1 MRVMEV
7 WSPSGNCMTMPRAR
21 PRGMMV
27 ALWMG
32 SEPSVFNATNA
43 WPASWNAVTCGERQD
58 VEHECYN
65 GGRRCRRQGM
75 WGREGRQCRVG

>member
-1 MRVMEV
+1 MEKHRRHGDNAQQGCNNKGKRDAGQGRGCSGRTLRVMEV
-7 WSPSGNCMTMPRAR
+7 WSPSGNCMTMPKAR

-43 WPASWNAVTCGERQD
+43 CPAS
-58 VEHECYN
+58 
-65 GGRRCRRQGM
+65 
-75 WGREGRQCRVG
+75 

>member
-1 MRVMEV
+1 MRHGRQRAVGLQHKGKGKQSRGGFSGRTLRVMEV
-7 WSPSGNCMTMPRAR
+7 WSPSGSCMTMPRAR

-43 WPASWNAVTCGERQD
+43 WPASWNAVT
-58 VEHECYN
+58 
-65 GGRRCRRQGM
+65 
-75 WGREGRQCRVG
+75 